1 MVVPSS
7 HVEFL
12 SRPLSFWLATA
23 SAKNFPEP
31 VKCTGIKFNPDK
43 DLFTCFAPLKFM
55 TKAFNHLK
63 ENSMVTLVAVDV
75 HSYEGYQYKGQ
86 YLSHRECTTEE
97 IDFQNRY
104 MKDFTDI
111 LGSFGYSGKEI
122 YDSYV
127 QAPFVAIDFQ
137 ATQVFDQSP
146 KTGTGEQIA
155 AR

>member
-1 MVVPSS
+1 MVVPAS

-23 SAKNFPEP
+23 SAKNIPEP
-31 VKCTGIKFNPDK
+31 VKCTGIKFDPDK

-63 ENSMVTLVAVDV
+63 ENPMVTLVAVDV

-86 YLSHRECTTEE
+86 YLSQRECTTDE

-111 LGSFGYSGKEI
+111 LESFGYSGKDI
-122 YDSYV
+122 YDSYLHP
-127 QAPFVAIDFQ
+127 PFVAIDFQ